1 MNLSMPFAMQMVEEL
16 STILSQH
23 INFIDKEG
31 VIIASSDQQ
40 RIGSVHMGAKKL
52 IQENLPYIVIE
63 SDLEYPGSKQG
74 VNLPI
79 VVDDEIIGV
88 IGITGE
94 KERVEKYGEIIR
106 KFTQMYIRDEH
117 IKQTKAQEEK
127 MVSRFLENWLMHAHS
142 INEPNFIDL
151 AHSLGITVHLPRRI
165 VMASFIDQESN
176 DMKHKQGQLDQAT
189 RYLKKAMCDHHQTYA
204 LRIGTRHVFMILDTK
219 DENIKQHCTLVR
231 QHIKQTYDWDIRFGF
246 DAHTFD
252 YTQAHYYYIQA
263 KKALNAALS
272 VASQPIMGYQN
283 LQLELLLSELSAPLR
298 QEFIEKLFKGMAHED
313 IREAL
318 QMCDVLYAHNGS
330 LTQASNHLFIHKNTL
345 QYKLNKLTELTGYDP
360 RHALSIPLYSLA
372 LIFFKSL

>member
-127 MVSRFLENWLMHAHS
+127 MVSRFLENWLMHAHT
-142 INEPNFIDL
+142 INEPNFIEL
-151 AHSLGITVHLPRRI
+151 AHSLGISVHLPRRI

-176 DMKHKQGQLDQAT
+176 DMKHKQAHLDQAT

-204 LRIGTRHVFMILDTK
+204 LRIGTRHVFMILDAK
-219 DENIKQHCTLVR
+219 DEFIKQHCSHVR
-231 QHIKQTYDWDIRFGF
+231 QHIKHTYDWDIRFGF

-252 YTQAHYYYIQA
+252 YTQAHYFYIQA

-272 VASQPIMGYQN
+272 VASQPIMGYRD

-298 QEFIEKLFKGMAHED
+298 QEFIDKLFKGMNQED
-313 IREAL
+313 IKEAL

-330 LTQASNHLFIHKNTL
+330 LTHASHHLFIHKNTL

-360 RHALSIPLYSLA
+360 RHAMAIPLYSLA
-372 LIFFKSL
+372 LVFFKSL